1 MSYLDTETYW
11 IDKDEIKKL
20 EGLIGEL
27 AVKYKIPFGEELLNF
42 VDIFYM
48 RFMETPQKKEY
59 QGKFQMADT
68 ILKFTK
74 LKGNSTIKT
83 PTGSLD
89 ISAELLKELQMLMLD
104 KVVEILNSLQLYGY
118 PEEEKPKIIE
128 ERAKQERYEEK
139 KPFKDNLNAI
149 LRWLKGKKIFS
160 NNTKTIRNK
169 EGAFLYDLFYIM
181 KNSYNY
187 NLSIDWND
195 PPEVLDNSDKRKIIE
210 SLIDK

>member
-1 MSYLDTETYW
+1 MSYLDTEAYW
-11 IDKDEIKKL
+11 IDEDEIKKL

-48 RFMETPQKKEY
+48 RFMETPQKEEY